1 MSAVDDE
8 AMQDEFDVLPGW
20 TADAVDELGPD
31 YALPAACRGSGTP
44 AALRWLCEQ
53 LGLRPEMTLVDSG
66 AGVGGPAELA
76 AREYGVSPTLVDP
89 MPGACRAA
97 ERLFG
102 RPTASA
108 GGEGLPFSDGAFDA
122 SWSIGVLCTVD
133 DKPPVVRELRRV
145 VRAGSP
151 VGLLVFVRTVESL
164 PDQPS
169 GNSFPTRDE
178 VASLLAAAGLDLVAE
193 AALADFPD
201 PPEDWQHRL
210 ERIDEV
216 MERDHGQHE
225 AFLTAGRQQEVMGR
239 LFADGLVE
247 GRLFVARAR

>member
-1 MSAVDDE
+1 MSTVDDE

-20 TADAVDELGPD
+20 TADAVEELGGD

-53 LGLRPEMTLVDSG
+53 LGLAAGATLLDSG

-97 ERLFG
+97 GRLFG
-102 RPTASA
+102 RPTAAA
-108 GGEGLPFSDGAFDA
+108 GGERLPFPEGAFDA
-122 SWSIGVLCTVD
+122 SWSIGVLCTID
-133 DKPPVVRELRRV
+133 DKPPVVHELRRV
-145 VRAGSP
+145 VRDGSP

-178 VASLLAAAGLDLVAE
+178 VASLLAAARLELVAE

-201 PPEDWQHRL
+201 PPQEWQQRL
-210 ERIDEV
+210 DRLDEV
-216 MERDHGQHE
+216 MERDHGE
-225 AFLTAGRQQEVMGR
+225 DERFLTAGRQQQTMGR
-239 LFADGLVE
+239 LFGDGLVE
-247 GRLFVARAR
+247 GRLFAARAR